1 VLILFEEGF
10 GTFNHFYVQ
19 DRIMTE
25 QAYSRTLA
33 VLGEEKL
40 EKLKR
45 SHILIAGLGGVG
57 GYALEALTRMG
68 AGQFTL
74 VDKDVFDESNLNRQ
88 ILCLSTNIG
97 TDKVQAAKERVLAI
111 NPDAKVE
118 IFKVFIDGSNIDSL
132 LDTCPDAVVDAI
144 DSVGSKCLLLA
155 KCRERNI
162 PVVSSMGAARR
173 QDPTKVLIADISN
186 THSCPLAKAVRTGL
200 RKYGITEGIR
210 CIFSPE
216 KVSCAQSGILGSL
229 PAVVGAFGFAAA
241 YEISALLT

>member
-1 VLILFEEGF
+1 
-10 GTFNHFYVQ
+10 
-19 DRIMTE
+19 MTE
-25 QAYSRTLA
+25 KAYSRTAA

-40 EKLKR
+40 EKLKN

-57 GYALEALTRMG
+57 GYALEALARMG
-68 AGQFTL
+68 VGRFTL

-111 NPDAKVE
+111 NPSAQVE
-118 IFKVFIDGSNIDSL
+118 VFKLFIDSSNIDSL
-132 LDTCPDAVVDAI
+132 LGSCPDIVVDAI

-155 KCRERNI
+155 KCREHNI

-173 QDPTKVLIADISN
+173 KDPTKVLVADISE

-200 RKYGITEGIR
+200 KQYGITDGIR
-210 CIFSPE
+210 CVFSPE
-216 KVSCAQSGILGSL
+216 KIASLQAGTLGSL
-229 PAVVGAFGFAAA
+229 PAVVGAFGFTIAFAVT
-241 YEISALLT
+241 ELLY